1 MERVPTGIPGLN
13 ELIEGGFPRK
23 SLILLSGGP
32 GTGKT
37 TFGVQYLIGGA
48 QIGENGA
55 FISLEEDIDRILV
68 NMQRY
73 KWDLKRYIDENKIV
87 FSRMEVYSFETLKA
101 QIENMIDRFGIK
113 RLVIDS
119 LTIIGFFFKDIF
131 KLRRGI
137 FELADSLKKLDVTT
151 LLTSEVPAEAYEKIS
166 TFGVE
171 EFAVD
176 GVIRLYRMRKGN
188 VYLRYLSIIK
198 MRGTKHS
205 DKMHPI
211 EFTENGIVVYPTEE
225 AIF

>member
-1 MERVPTGIPGLN
+1 MERVPTGIPGLD
-13 ELIEGGFPRK
+13 ELIEGGLPKR
-23 SLILLSGGP
+23 SVVLLSGGP

-37 TFGVQYLIGGA
+37 TFGIQYLIGGA
-48 QIGENGA
+48 KNGENGA
-55 FISLEEDIDRILV
+55 FISLEEDVDRIMM
-68 NMQRY
+68 NMSRY
-73 KWDLKRYIDENKIV
+73 NWDLKRYIDEKKIV
-87 FSRMEVYSFETLKA
+87 ITRMEVYSFDTLKG
-101 QIENMIDRFGIK
+101 QIENLIDRFGIK

-119 LTIIGFFFKDIF
+119 LTIIGFFFKDVF

-137 FELADSLKKLDVTT
+137 FEISDSLKKLDVTT
-151 LLTSEVPAEAYEKIS
+151 IMTSEVPAESYDKIS

-211 EFTENGIVVYPTEE
+211 EFTPDGIVVYPTEE